1 MAFKLDDIIIDRIL
15 YGVADD
21 RNGNMLY
28 VLSQLA
34 DATIN
39 ITADSKDA
47 VDNTG
52 TLIKRFYQGKQGEFT
67 ANNAMINV
75 NILAAGSG
83 SEKEIADVSSA
94 IAMPKIITVKA
105 GTTATLSGY
114 KDGTIAVNALGA
126 NGAMGKAYKKGVEA
140 SGTDYALTE
149 QGVFTPPTDA
159 AETQFIVRYER
170 DVTSGVAVRNRADK
184 FPGTVRLT
192 LKALCVDPCTAN
204 TLRACYIVLPS
215 FQVSPE
221 VEISLTTDAQLAYTG
236 ALQVDYCSADKEL
249 YSFYMAEEDEED

>member
-67 ANNAMINV
+67 ANNANEFFV
-75 NILAAGSG
+75 
-83 SEKEIADVSSA
+83 
-94 IAMPKIITVKA
+94 
-105 GTTATLSGY
+105 
-114 KDGTIAVNALGA
+114 
-126 NGAMGKAYKKGVEA
+126 
-140 SGTDYALTE
+140 
-149 QGVFTPPTDA
+149 
-159 AETQFIVRYER
+159 
-170 DVTSGVAVRNRADK
+170 
-184 FPGTVRLT
+184 
-192 LKALCVDPCTAN
+192 
-204 TLRACYIVLPS
+204 YIFL
-215 FQVSPE
+215 
-221 VEISLTTDAQLAYTG
+221 
-236 ALQVDYCSADKEL
+236 
-249 YSFYMAEEDEED
+249 